1 MSANKNG
8 DREIGKSGPVTGT
21 VCFSHLVERRER
33 PND

>member
-8 DREIGKSGPVTGT
+8 DREIDQTGLMT
-21 VCFSHLVERRER
+21 GLDDFSHLVERRER